1 MLLKKVD
8 SVEELALISCKRLD
22 DSVIAVVCHR
32 LGPSLVST
40 CCSTCIVIL

>member
-8 SVEELALISCKRLD
+8 SVEELALTSCKKLD
-22 DSVIAVVCHR
+22 DSVIAVICHH

-40 CCSTCIVIL
+40 YCSTYIV